1 MFHIISR
8 TQINGVSSARVKRY
22 LYRMNGKEIE
32 GKSVFMQKARPRDK
46 ESKGKQFGVN
56 KNEGG
61 CFNCGE
67 PGHFAR

>member
-1 MFHIISR
+1 
-8 TQINGVSSARVKRY
+8 
-22 LYRMNGKEIE
+22 MNGKEIE
-32 GKSVFMQKARPRDK
+32 GKSVFTQKARPRDK